1 MAVKNKQAETTT
13 AQTAASESNEPVNG
27 AANGADSTPVKRGPK
42 GPRTTAPFTWT
53 REMEQAFVQVMS
65 SPRKER
71 EIRTASW
78 VSSVLNLHPAFASAQ
93 VTAQQVNSHVE
104 ALRVKLPKNGLAVP
118 PWLALDV
125 IKRALDVDFWSGI
138 AGAAGA
144 GAGAGAAE

>member
-1 MAVKNKQAETTT
+1 MAVKNSKQTSSV
-13 AQTAASESNEPVNG
+13 QTDSNEPANG
-27 AANGADSTPVKRGPK
+27 AANSAADSTPVKRGPK

-53 REMEQAFVQVMS
+53 REMETAFVQVMS
-65 SPRKER
+65 SPKKER

-125 IKRALDVDFWSGI
+125 VKRAPLDVDFWSGI
-138 AGAAGA
+138 AGVASA